1 MKELLQFLVSNL
13 VEDKEAVAIKE
24 TEKDDNNVDVL
35 ISVAEED
42 IGRVIGRQGKII
54 NAIRTLAK
62 AIGIKQGKKYSVEI
76 LNGETKTRQSD

>member
-76 LNGETKTRQSD
+76 LNGEKKTRQSD